1 MPKNHEDTK
10 GLAKDID
17 DVIIYGMY
25 PMTGMRFLKWKYGIE
40 PVPQEVM
47 AKTLED
53 CAREAELVKK
63 ALAGKLVEKPE
74 KVGSREGCGNPHVQC
89 IC

>member
-40 PVPQEVM
+40 PVPQGSHRPRPS
-47 AKTLED
+47 KI
-53 CAREAELVKK
+53 ARVR
-63 ALAGKLVEKPE
+63 P
-74 KVGSREGCGNPHVQC
+74 S
-89 IC
+89 